1 MLSGWWPILSSQPD
15 REALPLAGEERRKA
29 NREGILW
36 VLADMVLVAGGMTA
50 LVKAQGLVYPTF
62 QLVFIRSLIGLM
74 FILPLIWRHRLHIR
88 NTRHPWKNIS
98 RISCNAVALTSQFFA
113 YTMLPLAVVN
123 ALSFSRPLITMAM
136 AVAFLGETVSR
147 LRWTGAGLAFAGVL
161 VMLAPGGVEWNLG
174 LLAVFGT
181 VVFGSLAIIQTRAL
195 RDENTTVM
203 MVFYTVGLAVIT
215 AVPAIFVWQ
224 PVKPLDWI
232 PLLGIGL
239 LAQAGQYCFLRAY
252 RLAEASVLAP
262 IGYLSIVATTA
273 AGYLFFGEIPDERIV
288 IGAVLILVALQTTAY
303 LERRKARRA
312 NG

>member
-1 MLSGWWPILSSQPD
+1 MSSQPD
-15 REALPLAGEERRKA
+15 QEAPLPAGEERRKA
-29 NREGILW
+29 NREGVLW
-36 VLADMVLVAGGMTA
+36 VLADMVLVSGGMTA
-50 LVKAQGLVYPTF
+50 LVKAQGMVYPAF

-74 FILPLIWRHRLHIR
+74 FILPLIWRHRHHIR
-88 NTRHPWKNIS
+88 HTRHPWKNIS
-98 RISCNAVALTSQFFA
+98 RISCNAIALTSQFLA

-147 LRWTGAGLAFAGVL
+147 LRWVGAALAFAGVL

-174 LLAVFGT
+174 LLAVFCT

-262 IGYLSIVATTA
+262 IGYLSIVVTTA
-273 AGYLFFGEIPDERIV
+273 AGYIFFGEVPDKRIV
-288 IGAVLILVALQTTAY
+288 IGAVLILIALQTTAY
-303 LERRKARRA
+303 LERRKAK
-312 NG
+312 

>member
-1 MLSGWWPILSSQPD
+1 MAEP
-15 REALPLAGEERRKA
+15 LPAVEERHKA
-29 NREGILW
+29 NREGIVW
-36 VLADMVLVAGGMTA
+36 VLADMLLVAGGMTA
-50 LVKAQGLVYPTF
+50 LVKAQGMVYPAF

-74 FILPLIWRHRLHIR
+74 FIMPLIWRHRHQIR
-88 NTRHPWKNIS
+88 HPRHPWKNIS
-98 RISCNAVALTSQFFA
+98 RISCNAIALTSQFLA

-147 LRWTGAGLAFAGVL
+147 LRWIGAGLAFAGVL

-181 VVFGSLAIIQTRAL
+181 VFFGSLAIIQTRAL

-224 PVKPLDWI
+224 PVKAFDWI

-262 IGYLSIVATTA
+262 IGYLSIVMTTA
-273 AGYLFFGEIPDERIV
+273 AGYLFFGEVPDGRIA
-288 IGAVLILVALQTTAY
+288 IGAVLILIALQTTAY
-303 LERRKARRA
+303 LERRKAHKGTTRR
-312 NG
+312 

>member
-1 MLSGWWPILSSQPD
+1 MSSQPD
-15 REALPLAGEERRKA
+15 QEALLPAGEERRKA
-29 NREGILW
+29 NREGVLW
-36 VLADMVLVAGGMTA
+36 VLADMVLVSGGMTA
-50 LVKAQGLVYPTF
+50 LVKAQGMVYPAF

-74 FILPLIWRHRLHIR
+74 FILPLIWRHRHHIR
-88 NTRHPWKNIS
+88 HTRHPWKNIS
-98 RISCNAVALTSQFFA
+98 RISCNAIALTSQFLA

-147 LRWTGAGLAFAGVL
+147 LRWVGAALAFAGVL

-174 LLAVFGT
+174 LLAVFCT

-262 IGYLSIVATTA
+262 IGYLSIVVTTA
-273 AGYLFFGEIPDERIV
+273 AGYIFFGEVPDKRIV
-288 IGAVLILVALQTTAY
+288 IGAVLILIALQTTAY
-303 LERRKARRA
+303 LERRKAK
-312 NG
+312 

>member
-1 MLSGWWPILSSQPD
+1 LSSQPD
-15 REALPLAGEERRKA
+15 QEAPQPAGEERRKV

-50 LVKAQGLVYPTF
+50 LVKAQGMVYPAF

-74 FILPLIWRHRLHIR
+74 FILPLIWRHRSHIR

-98 RISCNAVALTSQFFA
+98 RISCNAVALTSQFLA

-147 LRWTGAGLAFAGVL
+147 LRWIGAGLAFAGVL

-181 VVFGSLAIIQTRAL
+181 VVFGSLAIIQTRTL

-203 MVFYTVGLAVIT
+203 MVFYTVGLAVIV

-224 PVKPLDWI
+224 PVKPFDWI
-232 PLLGIGL
+232 PLLGIGF

-252 RLAEASVLAP
+252 RMAEASVLAP
-262 IGYLSIVATTA
+262 IGYLSIVATTT
-273 AGYLFFGEIPDERIV
+273 AGYLFFGEIPDKRIV

-303 LERRKARRA
+303 LERRKARRG

>member
-1 MLSGWWPILSSQPD
+1 MSSQPD
-15 REALPLAGEERRKA
+15 PEPPLQAGEERRKD

-50 LVKAQGLVYPTF
+50 LVKAQGVTYPAF
-62 QLVFIRSLIGLM
+62 QLVFIRAMIGLM
-74 FILPLIWRHRLHIR
+74 FILPLIWRHRFHIR
-88 NTRHPWKNIS
+88 HTRHPWKNIS
-98 RISCNAVALTSQFFA
+98 RVTCNAIALTSQFLA
-113 YTMLPLAVVN
+113 YTLLPLAVVN
-123 ALSFSRPLITMAM
+123 ALGFSRPLVTMAM
-136 AVAFLGETVSR
+136 AVAFLGERVSR
-147 LRWTGAGLAFAGVL
+147 LRWIGAGLAFAGVL
-161 VMLAPGGVEWNLG
+161 VMLAPGGVDWNVG

-215 AVPAIFVWQ
+215 AVPAVIVWQ
-224 PVKPLDWI
+224 PVKPFDWI

-262 IGYLSIVATTA
+262 IGYLSIVVTAA
-273 AGYLFFGEIPDERIV
+273 AGYIFFGEIPEMRIV
-288 IGAVLILVALQTTAY
+288 AGSAVILVALQATAI
-303 LERRKARRA
+303 LEHRSAKKRK
-312 NG
+312 

>member
-1 MLSGWWPILSSQPD
+1 MSSQPEQ
-15 REALPLAGEERRKA
+15 EAPLPAGEERRKA

-36 VLADMVLVAGGMTA
+36 VLADMVLVSGGMTA
-50 LVKAQGLVYPTF
+50 LVKAQGMVYPAF

-74 FILPLIWRHRLHIR
+74 FILPLIWRHRFHIR
-88 NTRHPWKNIS
+88 HTRHPWKNIS
-98 RISCNAVALTSQFFA
+98 RISCNAIALTSQFLA

-147 LRWTGAGLAFAGVL
+147 LRWVGAGLAFAGVL
-161 VMLAPGGVEWNLG
+161 VMLAPGGVDWNLG
-174 LLAVFGT
+174 LLAVFCT

-215 AVPAIFVWQ
+215 AVPAIVVWQ
-224 PVKPLDWI
+224 PVKTFDWI

-262 IGYLSIVATTA
+262 IGYLSIVVTTA
-273 AGYLFFGEIPDERIV
+273 AGYIFFGEVPDKRIV
-288 IGAVLILVALQTTAY
+288 IGAVLILIALQTTAY
-303 LERRKARRA
+303 LERRRSRSRD
-312 NG
+312 

>member
-1 MLSGWWPILSSQPD
+1 MPPQ
-15 REALPLAGEERRKA
+15 AGEERHKA
-29 NREGILW
+29 NREGIVW
-36 VLADMVLVAGGMTA
+36 VLADMLLVAGGMTA
-50 LVKAQGLVYPTF
+50 LVKAQGLIYPAF
-62 QLVFIRSLIGLM
+62 QLVFIRAMIGLL
-74 FILPLIWRHRLHIR
+74 FILPLIWRHRHHIR
-88 NTRHPWKNIS
+88 HTRHPWQNIS
-98 RISCNAVALTSQFFA
+98 RVSCNAIALTSQFMA
-113 YTMLPLAVVN
+113 YTLLPLAVVN

-147 LRWTGAGLAFAGVL
+147 LRWVGATFAFAGVL

-215 AVPAIFVWQ
+215 AVPAMFVWQ
-224 PVKPLDWI
+224 PVETIDWI

-262 IGYLSIVATTA
+262 IGYLSIVVTAA
-273 AGYLFFGEIPDERIV
+273 AGYIFFGEIPDTRIV
-288 IGAVLILVALQTTAY
+288 IGAAVVLAALQATAY
-303 LERRKARRA
+303 LERRNNRTK
-312 NG
+312 G

>member
-1 MLSGWWPILSSQPD
+1 MSSQPD
-15 REALPLAGEERRKA
+15 PEPPLQAGEERRRA

-36 VLADMVLVAGGMTA
+36 VLADMVLVSGGMTA
-50 LVKAQGLVYPTF
+50 LVKAQGVTYPAF
-62 QLVFIRSLIGLM
+62 QLVFIRAMIGLM
-74 FILPLIWRHRLHIR
+74 FILPLIWRHRFHIR
-88 NTRHPWKNIS
+88 HTKHPWKNVS
-98 RISCNAVALTSQFFA
+98 RVSCNAIALTSQFLA

-123 ALSFSRPLITMAM
+123 ALGFSRPLVTMAM

-147 LRWTGAGLAFAGVL
+147 LRWIGAGLAFAGVL
-161 VMLAPGGVEWNLG
+161 VMLAPGGVDWNLG

-181 VVFGSLAIIQTRAL
+181 VFFGSLAIIQTRAL

-232 PLLGIGL
+232 PLLGIGF

-262 IGYLSIVATTA
+262 IGYLSIVVTAA
-273 AGYLFFGEIPDERIV
+273 AGYIFFGEIPEMRIV
-288 IGAVLILVALQTTAY
+288 AGSAVILAALQATAI
-303 LERRKARRA
+303 LEHRATKKRK
-312 NG
+312 

>member
-1 MLSGWWPILSSQPD
+1 MPHQ
-15 REALPLAGEERRKA
+15 AGEERHKA
-29 NREGILW
+29 NREGIVW
-36 VLADMVLVAGGMTA
+36 VLADMLLVAGGMTA
-50 LVKAQGLVYPTF
+50 LVKAQGLIYPAF
-62 QLVFIRSLIGLM
+62 QLVFIRAMIGLL
-74 FILPLIWRHRLHIR
+74 FILPLIWRHRHHIR
-88 NTRHPWKNIS
+88 HTRHPWQNIS
-98 RISCNAVALTSQFFA
+98 RVSCNAIALTSQFMA
-113 YTMLPLAVVN
+113 YTLLPLAVVN

-147 LRWTGAGLAFAGVL
+147 LRWVGATFAFAGVL

-215 AVPAIFVWQ
+215 AAPAIFVWQ
-224 PVKPLDWI
+224 PVETIDWI

-262 IGYLSIVATTA
+262 IGYLSIVVTAA
-273 AGYLFFGEIPDERIV
+273 AGYIFFGEIPDTRIV
-288 IGAVLILVALQTTAY
+288 IGAAVVLAALQATAY
-303 LERRKARRA
+303 LERRNNRPK
-312 NG
+312 G